1 MDVQET
7 KDSGISEKVKT
18 LEEDY
23 AEKLSAWMEELFTRY
38 IEENLGKNRCL
49 DKLIPAASD
58 MQEYEKYQFYFR
70 RFELTEKMKSDLAMV
85 IARDFLSIV
94 SPTDVFVSMISNPAV
109 LVSDEKS
116 AFWLHP
122 IAFAN
127 RTSIAYERGLAL
139 ERCGMH
145 SAAQTV
151 MEAAAVNGDADCAR
165 CLGESANIDN
175 ECEIYIRTQT
185 TDIIHKSEN
194 LPLPPVTTS
203 FSCAKACIAW
213 KEYARAEKI
222 LQKAADEGDVA
233 CALCLIRQTLIHEM
247 TQSLREE
254 AYGEEDYDMPF

>member
-1 MDVQET
+1 MPMA
-7 KDSGISEKVKT
+7 
-18 LEEDY
+18 L
-23 AEKLSAWMEELFTRY
+23 M
-38 IEENLGKNRCL
+38 
-49 DKLIPAASD
+49 
-58 MQEYEKYQFYFR
+58 
-70 RFELTEKMKSDLAMV
+70 TEKMKSDLAMV

-165 CLGESANIDN
+165 CLGESANIDDQ
-175 ECEIYIRTQT
+175 CE
-185 TDIIHKSEN
+185 KAEN
-194 LPLPPVTTS
+194 LPLPSVTTS

-254 AYGEEDYDMPF
+254 AYGVEDDDMPF